1 MADSPSSI
9 NICMTLVML
18 YEAYLFN
25 CQNDDVEVVYVNA
38 HCAKLDTLQR
48 KQLKVLQISCR
59 YNGSRKVSH
68 LIILALWLN
77 GNYIKLEV
85 SYLGK

>member
-1 MADSPSSI
+1 
-9 NICMTLVML
+9 MTLVML

-59 YNGSRKVSH
+59 YNGSRKVKSFDYFSS
-68 LIILALWLN
+68 LVEWELYQA
-77 GNYIKLEV
+77 
-85 SYLGK
+85 

>member
-1 MADSPSSI
+1 
-9 NICMTLVML
+9 MTLVML

-38 HCAKLDTLQR
+38 HCAELGTLQR

-59 YNGSRKVSH
+59 YNGSRKVKSFDYFSS
-68 LIILALWLN
+68 LVEWELYQA
-77 GNYIKLEV
+77 
-85 SYLGK
+85 

>member
-1 MADSPSSI
+1 
-9 NICMTLVML
+9 MTLVML

-38 HCAKLDTLQR
+38 HYAKLDTLQR

-59 YNGSRKVSH
+59 YNGSRKVKSFDYFSS
-68 LIILALWLN
+68 LAEWEL
-77 GNYIKLEV
+77 YQA
-85 SYLGK
+85 